1 MWLMNRREFVAL
13 TAVPITA
20 MSKSPSNVKLGID
33 LFSLRSQKWTPFQYL
48 DYCAERKVQVVHFS
62 EVRFLGSLESANL
75 VGVRKHAAERG
86 LQIEI
91 GMTSICAASKMFN
104 PALGSAEQQL
114 TNMIAAAK
122 TIGSPIVR
130 TVLGSAD
137 DRKNGAIDA
146 RIDEVVQIL
155 HNVRSRA
162 MDAGIKIAI
171 ENHAGDMQAREL
183 KNLVEKAGPEFVGVC
198 LDSGNPLW
206 TIEDPHLTLEVLHP
220 YVLTSHV
227 RDSMVWNV
235 PQGAA
240 VTWVQMGRGN
250 VDIDS
255 YVRKYVELCPG
266 KALSL
271 ESIVFGPRILPYREP
286 AFWDAYRSSLAWE
299 FERYLEIA
307 ERGKPYQ
314 DEPWETAD
322 EAARERAALD
332 ESLAYTKKLL
342 GVA

>member
-1 MWLMNRREFVAL
+1 MNRREFVAL
-13 TAVPITA
+13 AAASATALA
-20 MSKSPSNVKLGID
+20 KSPSNVKLGID
-33 LFSLRSQKWTPFQYL
+33 LFSLRSQKWTPLQYL

-62 EVRFLGSLESANL
+62 EIRFLGSLEPENL
-75 VGVRKHAAERG
+75 LAVRRRAAERG
-86 LQIEI
+86 LEIEI
-91 GMTSICAASKMFN
+91 GMTSICPASKMFN

-114 TNMIAAAK
+114 TKMIAAAK

-130 TVLGSAD
+130 AVLGSAD

-146 RIDEVVQIL
+146 RIDQVVQVL

-162 MDAGIKIAI
+162 VDAGIKIAI

-183 KNLVEKAGPEFVGVC
+183 KRLVEQAGPDFVGVC

-206 TIEDPHLTLEVLHP
+206 TIEDPHLTLDVLHP

-227 RDSMVWNV
+227 RDSRVWNV

-250 VDIDS
+250 VDIDG
-255 YVRKYVELCPG
+255 YVRKYIELCPG

-271 ESIVFGPRILPYREP
+271 ESIVFGPRILPYRDP
-286 AFWDAYRSSLAWE
+286 AFWSAYRRTPAWE
-299 FERYLEIA
+299 FERYREIA
-307 ERGKPYQ
+307 ERGQPYKE
-314 DEPWETAD
+314 EPWETAD
-322 EAARERAALD
+322 ERARERAALD
-332 ESLAYTKKLL
+332 ESLAYTKKLV